1 MVTEEQKGIVIR
13 STGSWYDV
21 QLNDRVI
28 PSKMRGKF
36 RLQEKA
42 VTNPVAVG
50 DYVSIRL
57 NNDDTGLITE
67 IFPRKNKL
75 SRRAAGRKVGFEHVI
90 VANIDMALVMQ
101 SVTFPKPNSGFID
114 RFLVMAEY
122 FDLEAGLILNKID
135 LIEDEDIEPI
145 DDLID
150 RYQEIGYPVIQVS
163 AIEGIG
169 LDDVRELIDGNV
181 NVITG
186 PSGVGKSTLL
196 NALVPELDIPT
207 QQVSLKTRKGR
218 HTTTN
223 ASLHTIGTGTYVVDT
238 PGIREFGIVEIEAE
252 DLGYYFPEFR
262 AHVEHC
268 HFPNC
273 THDHEPECGVRD
285 AVETD
290 EIHPMRYRNYLNI
303 LDSIKLGHKDVGR

>member
-57 NNDDTGLITE
+57 NNDDTGLITQ

-122 FDLEAGLILNKID
+122 FDLEAGLVLNKID

-145 DDLID
+145 EDLVG
-150 RYQEIGYPVIQVS
+150 RYQEIGYPVVQIS
-163 AIEGIG
+163 AITGFG
-169 LDDVRELIDGNV
+169 MDDVRELIDGNV

-196 NALVPELDIPT
+196 NALVPELEIPT

-223 ASLHTIGTGTYVVDT
+223 ASLHTICQGTYVVDT

-262 AHVEHC
+262 DHVEKC
-268 HFPNC
+268 HFPDC

-285 AVETD
+285 AVEAD
-290 EIHPMRYRNYLNI
+290 VIHPMRYRNYLNI

>member
-1 MVTEEQKGIVIR
+1 MVAEEQKGIVIR

-21 QLNDRVI
+21 QLNDRVV
-28 PSKMRGKF
+28 PSKIRGKF

-50 DYVSIRL
+50 DYVLIRL
-57 NNDDTGLITE
+57 NQDDTGLITE

-90 VANIDMALVMQ
+90 VANIDTAFVMQ
-101 SVTFPKPNSGFID
+101 SVTYPKPNSGFID

-122 FDLEAGLILNKID
+122 FDLEAGLILNKMD
-135 LIEDEDIEPI
+135 LLEEEDIEPI
-145 DDLID
+145 ADLVD
-150 RYQEIGYPVIQVS
+150 RYTEVGYPVVKIS
-163 AIEGIG
+163 AAHGTG
-169 LDDVRELIDGNV
+169 LEDALRLMEGNV
-181 NVITG
+181 NVVAG

-196 NALVPELDIPT
+196 NALAPELDIPT

-223 ASLHTIGTGTYVVDT
+223 ASLHTICPGTYVVDT

-252 DLGYYFPEFR
+252 DLAYYFPEFR
-262 AHVEHC
+262 PYFEGC
-268 HFPNC
+268 HFPDC

-285 AVETD
+285 AVEAD

-303 LDSIKLGHKDVGR
+303 LDSIKMGNKDVGR